1 MVYDGQKYDRYFQ
14 AQTVWE
20 PQASLHGLPRMNSS
34 ITTSPPVPFPSTWA
48 SVHFDLLRG
57 LAAFFVLFEHWRN
70 LFFVDYP
77 HITAYRLPFAVF
89 YAIASAGHQSVILFF
104 VLSGYFIGGTVFRS
118 VERNQW
124 AWSSYL
130 LRRLVRLWTVLV
142 PALLLCLFW
151 DRLGIH
157 LRLAPALYTGHV
169 ADNMVGDVA
178 PALTAR
184 VFFGNLFFLQS
195 ILTSV
200 FGSNGALWSLANE
213 FWYYLLFPLGLI
225 ALWRTRRPLYRLL
238 CAVLFVITAWFIGR
252 AMFLAFPVWLAGVAL
267 FKLPPPAFSP
277 RTARYLRV
285 GSSLLYIPIFFA
297 FGRLPWIAGNNRDY
311 LLTVITT
318 LFLWILLSANTP
330 HTSRS
335 RAVRASREFARF
347 SYTLYVAH
355 VPFLVF
361 LTALIVVD
369 SRWYPNTRTLTLSL
383 GTLLAALIYSWVL
396 AFLTEF
402 RTDTVRQRLEHLFGL
417 ATLPSPLPSNPLA
430 ESPGPHVPKA
440 QPDISS
446 PAR

>member
-1 MVYDGQKYDRYFQ
+1 M
-14 AQTVWE
+14 
-20 PQASLHGLPRMNSS
+20 SS
-34 ITTSPPVPFPSTWA
+34 PATRSQSVPFSATWA

-77 HITAYRLPFAVF
+77 QITAYRLPFAIF
-89 YAIASAGHQSVILFF
+89 YALASAGHQSVIVFF

-124 AWSSYL
+124 AWSGYL

-169 ADNMVGDVA
+169 ANNMVGDVA
-178 PALTAR
+178 PALTVR
-184 VFFGNLFFLQS
+184 VFFGNLFFLQT
-195 ILTSV
+195 IRTTM
-200 FGSNGALWSLANE
+200 FGSDGALWSLANE

-225 ALWRTRRPLYRLL
+225 ALWRTRRLSYRLL
-238 CAVLFVITAWFIGR
+238 CATLFVITAWFIGS
-252 AMFLAFPVWLAGVAL
+252 AMFMAFPIWLAGVAL

-277 RTARYLRV
+277 RTARYLRI
-285 GSSLLYIPIFFA
+285 GSSLLYVPIFFA

-330 HTSRS
+330 HPSRT

-347 SYTLYVAH
+347 SYTLYAAH

-361 LTALIVVD
+361 LTALIVVN
-369 SRWYPNTRTLTLSL
+369 SRWYPNSKTLTLGL

-402 RTDTVRQRLEHLFGL
+402 RTDTLRQRLEHLFGL
-417 ATLPSPLPSNPLA
+417 ATLPSLLPSNPLA
-430 ESPGPHVPKA
+430 ESPSAHITEARPN
-440 QPDISS
+440 ISS
-446 PAR
+446 SAR

>member
-1 MVYDGQKYDRYFQ
+1 MGGNDLSYR
-14 AQTVWE
+14 AQTVW
-20 PQASLHGLPRMNSS
+20 PLQGSLQGLSRMNSPATRTQS
-34 ITTSPPVPFPSTWA
+34 VQFSATWA

-77 HITAYRLPFAVF
+77 QITAYRLPFAIF
-89 YAIASAGHQSVILFF
+89 YALASAGHQSVIVFF

-118 VERNQW
+118 IERNQW
-124 AWSSYL
+124 TWSGYL

-169 ADNMVGDVA
+169 ANNMVGDVV
-178 PALTAR
+178 PALTVR
-184 VFFGNLFFLQS
+184 VFFGNLFFLQT
-195 ILTSV
+195 IRTTV
-200 FGSNGALWSLANE
+200 FGSDGALWSLANE

-225 ALWRTRRPLYRLL
+225 ALWRTQRPSHRML
-238 CAVLFVITAWFIGR
+238 CAALFGITAWFIGR
-252 AMFLAFPVWLAGVAL
+252 AMFLAFPIWLAGVAL

-277 RTARYLRV
+277 RTARYLRI
-285 GSSLLYIPIFFA
+285 GSSLLYAPVFFA
-297 FGRLPWIAGNNRDY
+297 FGRLPWITGNNRDY

-330 HTSRS
+330 HPSRT
-335 RAVRASREFARF
+335 RAVRISRDFARF
-347 SYTLYVAH
+347 SYTLYAAH

-369 SRWYPNTRTLTLSL
+369 SRWYPNGKTLTLGL

-402 RTDTVRQRLEHLFGL
+402 RTDTLRQRLEHLFGL
-417 ATLPSPLPSNPLA
+417 VTPPSLLRSNPLA
-430 ESPGPHVPKA
+430 GSPSPHVTEA

-446 PAR
+446 PAT

>member
-1 MVYDGQKYDRYFQ
+1 MEYDLYSQ
-14 AQTVWE
+14 AETVWGVQV
-20 PQASLHGLPRMNSS
+20 PLRGLSRMNSPA
-34 ITTSPPVPFPSTWA
+34 TRGPSVQFSATWA
-48 SVHFDLLRG
+48 SIHFDLLRG
-57 LAAFFVLFEHWRN
+57 LAAFFVLFDHWRN

-77 HITAYRLPFAVF
+77 HITAYRLRFAIF
-89 YAIASAGHQSVILFF
+89 YALASAGHQSVIVFF

-118 VERNQW
+118 LECNQW
-124 AWSSYL
+124 AWSGYL

-178 PALTAR
+178 PALTVR
-184 VFFGNLFFLQS
+184 VFLGNLFFLQS

-200 FGSNGALWSLANE
+200 FGSDGALWSLANE

-225 ALWRTRRPLYRLL
+225 ALWRTPRLSYRLL
-238 CAVLFVITAWFIGR
+238 CAALFVITAWFIGS
-252 AMFLAFPVWLAGVAL
+252 AMFLAFPIWLAGVAL

-277 RTARYLRV
+277 RTARYLRI
-285 GSSLLYIPIFFA
+285 GSSLLYAPIFFA
-297 FGRLPWIAGNNRDY
+297 FGRLPWITGNNRDY

-361 LTALIVVD
+361 LTALIVAD
-369 SRWYPNTRTLTLSL
+369 SRWYPNGKTLTLGL
-383 GTLLAALIYSWVL
+383 GALLAALVYSWIL

-402 RTDTVRQRLEHLFGL
+402 RTDTLRQRLENLFGL
-417 ATLPSPLPSNPLA
+417 ATLPSLLPSNPLA
-430 ESPGPHVPKA
+430 DRPAHTLKRPSP
-440 QPDISS
+440 IS
-446 PAR
+446 PILRDGNR

>member
-1 MVYDGQKYDRYFQ
+1 MGGNDHTYR
-14 AQTVWE
+14 AQTVW
-20 PQASLHGLPRMNSS
+20 PLQSSLPGLSRMSS
-34 ITTSPPVPFPSTWA
+34 SATRSHSVPFSGTWA

-77 HITAYRLPFAVF
+77 QITAYRLPFAIF
-89 YAIASAGHQSVILFF
+89 YAVASAGHQSVIVFF

-118 VERNQW
+118 IERNQW
-124 AWSSYL
+124 AWRGYL

-169 ADNMVGDVA
+169 VNNMVGDVA
-178 PALTAR
+178 PALTVR
-184 VFFGNLFFLQS
+184 VFFGNLFFLQT
-195 ILTSV
+195 IRTTM
-200 FGSNGALWSLANE
+200 FGSDGALWSLANE

-225 ALWRTRRPLYRLL
+225 ALWRTQRRLNRLL
-238 CAVLFVITAWFIGR
+238 CAVLFVITAWFIGS
-252 AMFLAFPVWLAGVAL
+252 AMFLAFPIWLAGVAL

-277 RTARYLRV
+277 RTARYLRI
-285 GSSLLYIPIFFA
+285 GSSLLYVPIFFA

-330 HTSRS
+330 HPSRT

-347 SYTLYVAH
+347 SYTLYAAH

-369 SRWYPNTRTLTLSL
+369 SRWYPNSKTLTLGL
-383 GTLLAALIYSWVL
+383 ATLLAALIYSWVL
-396 AFLTEF
+396 AFFTEF
-402 RTDTVRQRLEHLFGL
+402 RTDTLRQRLEHLFGL
-417 ATLPSPLPSNPLA
+417 ATLPSLLPSNPLA
-430 ESPGPHVPKA
+430 ESPSPHITEARPN
-440 QPDISS
+440 ISS
-446 PAR
+446 SAR

>member
-1 MVYDGQKYDRYFQ
+1 M
-14 AQTVWE
+14 
-20 PQASLHGLPRMNSS
+20 
-34 ITTSPPVPFPSTWA
+34 
-48 SVHFDLLRG
+48 
-57 LAAFFVLFEHWRN
+57 
-70 LFFVDYP
+70 
-77 HITAYRLPFAVF
+77 
-89 YAIASAGHQSVILFF
+89 
-104 VLSGYFIGGTVFRS
+104 
-118 VERNQW
+118 
-124 AWSSYL
+124 
-130 LRRLVRLWTVLV
+130 LV

-169 ADNMVGDVA
+169 ANNMVGDVA
-178 PALTAR
+178 PALTVR
-184 VFFGNLFFLQS
+184 VFFGNLFFLQT
-195 ILTSV
+195 IRTTV
-200 FGSNGALWSLANE
+200 FGSDGALWSLANE

-225 ALWRTRRPLYRLL
+225 ALWRTQRLSYRLL
-238 CAVLFVITAWFIGR
+238 CAVLFVITAWFIGS
-252 AMFLAFPVWLAGVAL
+252 AMFLAFPIWLAGVAL

-277 RTARYLRV
+277 RTARYLRI
-285 GSSLLYIPIFFA
+285 GSSLLYVPIFFA

-330 HTSRS
+330 HPSRT

-347 SYTLYVAH
+347 SYTLYAAH

-369 SRWYPNTRTLTLSL
+369 SRWYPNSKTLTLGL

-396 AFLTEF
+396 AFFTEF
-402 RTDTVRQRLEHLFGL
+402 RTDTLRQRLEHLFGL
-417 ATLPSPLPSNPLA
+417 ATLPSLLPSNPLA
-430 ESPGPHVPKA
+430 ESPSPHVTKA